1 MAAVIELNDVRVR
14 RGTTVILDKVNWSI
28 NEGEHWVILGPNGAG
43 KTTLVSLLSGA

>member
-28 NEGEHWVILGPNGAG
+28 TEGEHWVILGP
-43 KTTLVSLLSGA
+43 TLVSLLSGGIEADA